1 MKINNDYEALVS
13 ALKLAVSAP
22 TEEKSNQALQLAHSF
37 ASKLSEVEIERA
49 KKEAESNPD
58 L

>member
-1 MKINNDYEALVS
+1 MKIKDDYQAFLQ

-22 TEEKSNQALQLAHSF
+22 TDEKSNQALELALSF
-37 ASKLSEVEIERA
+37 SKKLSEVEIERA

-58 L
+58 I

>member
-1 MKINNDYEALVS
+1 MKIKDDYQAFLQ

-49 KKEAESNPD
+49 KKRLEIFS
-58 L
+58 